1 MPQPQDICTILAGD
15 NESIHRIQIGSLIGR
30 GDLGVSLKTNM
41 VVARH
46 MAILAMTGGGKTV
59 ASRRI
64 IRELLDANYP
74 LVILDPHGDYLGFWE
89 KRQALFAKREPVC
102 RMGKRFSLPSN
113 NIVCVGSSNP
123 SPGHES
129 AIDQSPAHAYLGD
142 RR

>member
-59 ASRRI
+59 ASRRR
-64 IRELLDANYP
+64 IRELWMP
-74 LVILDPHGDYLGFWE
+74 IT
-89 KRQALFAKREPVC
+89 
-102 RMGKRFSLPSN
+102 PS
-113 NIVCVGSSNP
+113 
-123 SPGHES
+123 
-129 AIDQSPAHAYLGD
+129 
-142 RR
+142 

>member
-89 KRQALFAKREPVC
+89 KRQALFAKNEIKLFYP
-102 RMGKRFSLPSN
+102 
-113 NIVCVGSSNP
+113 NIYVN
-123 SPGHES
+123 EKNK
-129 AIDQSPAHAYLGD
+129 D
-142 RR
+142 